1 MDIYNEQSFPIV
13 EFAFD
18 LIQWQAKRAIE
29 RTFQFNS
36 MESDQEGLI
45 YIRPEGTGFILG
57 SACQRRECVEV
68 LSENIIDGF
77 ISKFCEEVGNRTPA
91 LVGYD
96 ALKYL
101 CGESPN

>member
-1 MDIYNEQSFPIV
+1 
-13 EFAFD
+13 
-18 LIQWQAKRAIE
+18 
-29 RTFQFNS
+29 